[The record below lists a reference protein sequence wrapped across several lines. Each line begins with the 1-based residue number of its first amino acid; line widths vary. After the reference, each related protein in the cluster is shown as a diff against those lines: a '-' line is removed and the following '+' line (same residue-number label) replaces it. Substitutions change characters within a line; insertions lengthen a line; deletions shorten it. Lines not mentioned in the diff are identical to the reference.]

1 MAKTKRKEI
10 TRTDKDKKLI
20 IETYAKTQN
29 ITQTAKLL
37 NIPKTTCYDIIT
49 KWIERNP
56 KEYELIRTQK
66 EQETKEEV
74 NEIMEKVRKRIL
86 EKLDNENDNSTIAQL
101 TTTYGILYDKQALTE
116 GKATS
121 NASIKIEMQ
130 GDLQDLSK

>member
-1 MAKTKRKEI
+1 MAKRKEI
-10 TRTDKDKKLI
+10 TRTPKEKDLI
-20 IETYAKTQN
+20 IKAYTKYKNYQIVSN
-29 ITQTAKLL
+29 QLG
-37 NIPKTTCYDIIT
+37 IPYGTCYDIIN
-49 KWIERNP
+49 KFKEQNP
-56 KEYELIRTQK
+56 TEYQRIKSEK

-121 NASIKIEMQ
+121 NATIKIEMQ